1 MDVHTDRLNIN
12 RDWKLP
18 AKIAPS
24 AWAPDH
30 VVVAEGNVL
39 PGKISFTD
47 LAYQKEMIDV
57 CDDRSTQFV
66 TFMCAA
72 QVGKT
77 TIAIC
82 SMIFFIMHKPR
93 SIIVLN
99 ASETETR
106 NFLSG
111 KFDPALRANPA
122 LARCFV
128 SRRSPDG
135 VFNNQFRDFR
145 GGAMMCSW
153 AGSLKTL
160 RQRSASFV
168 VIDESESMPYTSEG
182 FPGDIIAERAS
193 TYGAEKLILEM
204 STPGDKGVSRI
215 DSRFQLGDQRR
226 WFMRCIE
233 CDATQA
239 PDWEDVQWTEDNP
252 VDSAR
257 WVCRSCGKEHLDY
270 ERVEASRR
278 GVWIAQAPFV
288 NHASFHVSG
297 IASPLRRL
305 GDMTSTYQSILD
317 SGKPFVTFTNTVLGL
332 PFSSDA
338 ASAEDLELQSRAE
351 DYPAEVPEG
360 VRGLTCAVD
369 CQADR
374 LEISHYGWGRQ
385 SRSWVIGYS
394 VLYGNPSGGQVWK
407 ELGDLLTKGWSRKDG
422 RKQHILVCGI
432 DARFETMHVENFIA
446 SFRTKASRLGC
457 RLYAIR
463 GTNSI
468 RNPSVLQRSSSRY
481 KVGKLSVGE
490 MVNIN
495 AHASKVHA
503 MKLLN
508 VKDPD
513 APGYCRFPLALDQE
527 FYDSLT
533 AEEMQS
539 TTDRRGYPKIE
550 WTKLRD
556 RNEAWDLFRYNHA
569 MAMLSGVF
577 DPGGD
582 DVLNIAGSAPRRKS
596 RHFW

>member
-1 MDVHTDRLNIN
+1 
-12 RDWKLP
+12 
-18 AKIAPS
+18 
-24 AWAPDH
+24 
-30 VVVAEGNVL
+30 
-39 PGKISFTD
+39 
-47 LAYQKEMIDV
+47 
-57 CDDRSTQFV
+57 
-66 TFMCAA
+66 
-72 QVGKT
+72 
-77 TIAIC
+77 
-82 SMIFFIMHKPR
+82 MHKPR
-93 SIIVLN
+93 SIIVLH

-111 KFDPALRANPA
+111 KLDPLLRANPA

-145 GGAMMCSW
+145 GGHLTTSW

-160 RQRSASFV
+160 RQRSAGFV
-168 VIDESESMPYTSEG
+168 FIDESESMESTSEG
-182 FPGDIIAERAS
+182 APPDIIAERS
-193 TYGAEKLILEM
+193 VTFSDRLVVEC

-215 DSRFQLGDQRR
+215 DSRYQLGDMRR

-233 CDATQA
+233 CKETQA
-239 PDWEDVQWTEDNP
+239 PDWEDVQWQESNP

-257 WVCRSCGKEHLDY
+257 WLCRSCGYLHRDW
-270 ERVEASRR
+270 ERIEASRN
-278 GVWIAQAPFV
+278 GVWIAQLPFV

-297 IASPLRRL
+297 IASPMRKL
-305 GDMTSTYQSILD
+305 GDMTSLYQSILD

-332 PFSSDA
+332 PFASDSH
-338 ASAEDLELQSRAE
+338 SAEDLDLQSRAE
-351 DYPAEVPEG
+351 DYPAEVPDP

-369 CQADR
+369 CQANR
-374 LEISHYGWGRQ
+374 LEAGIYGWDRQ

-422 RKQHILVCGI
+422 TKQHILTCGI
-432 DARFETMHVENFIA
+432 DARYETQQVESFIA

-513 APGYCRFPLALDQE
+513 APGYAHFNLALDSE

-550 WTKLRD
+550 WTKLRE
-556 RNEAWDLFRYNHA
+556 NEAWDIFRYNHA

-582 DVLNIAGSAPRRKS
+582 DVLNTAGSSTKRKS

>member
-1 MDVHTDRLNIN
+1 MDVHTDRLKIN
-12 RDWKLP
+12 GDWKLP
-18 AKIAPS
+18 EKILPS
-24 AWAPDH
+24 DWS
-30 VVVAEGNVL
+30 VKNVMIAEGNAQ
-39 PGKISFTD
+39 PGRISYTD
-47 LAYQKEMIDV
+47 LAYQKQMIDSAE
-57 CDDRSTQFV
+57 DRACNYL
-66 TFMCAA
+66 TFMCSA
-72 QVGKT
+72 QCGKT
-77 TIAIC
+77 Q
-82 SMIFFIMHKPR
+82 SGLNLMMFFVKHKPR
-93 SIIVLN
+93 SIIVLH
-99 ASETETR
+99 ASETESR

-111 KFDPALRANPA
+111 KLDPLLRANPA

-145 GGAMMCSW
+145 GGALQCSW

-160 RQRSASFV
+160 RQRSAQFV
-168 VIDESESMPYTSEG
+168 FIDESESMEYTSEG
-182 FPGDIIAERAS
+182 HPADIIAERAS
-193 TYGAEKLILEM
+193 TYRESRLILEC

-215 DSRFQLGDQRR
+215 DSRYQLGDMRR

-233 CDATQA
+233 CLETQA

-252 VDSAR
+252 VESAR
-257 WVCRSCGKEHLDY
+257 WVCRSCGYLHRDW
-270 ERVEASRR
+270 ERIEASRN
-278 GVWIAQAPFV
+278 GIWIPQSPFV
-288 NHASFHVSG
+288 NHHSFHLSG

-305 GDMTSTYQSILD
+305 GDMTSTYQNILD
-317 SGKPFVTFTNTVLGL
+317 SGKPFVTFTNTILGL
-332 PFSSDA
+332 PFASDS
-338 ASAEDLELQSRAE
+338 ASAEDLDLQSRAE
-351 DYPAEVPEG
+351 DYDAPVPEAI
-360 VRGLTCAVD
+360 RGLTMAVD
-369 CQADR
+369 CQNDR
-374 LEISHYGWGRQ
+374 LEAAIYGWDRQ

-407 ELGDLLTKGWSRKDG
+407 ELGDIIVKGWERKDG
-422 RKQHILVCGI
+422 TKQHVLVCGI
-432 DARFETMHVENFIA
+432 DARFETMQVENFIA
-446 SFRTKASRLGC
+446 NFRTKASRAGT

-490 MVNIN
+490 MVSVN
-495 AHASKVHA
+495 AHASKIHA
-503 MKLLN
+503 MRLLN
-508 VKDPD
+508 VKDAD
-513 APGYCRFPLALDQE
+513 APGFCRFPISLDQE

-569 MAMLSGVF
+569 MAMLAGVF

-582 DVLNIAGSAPRRKS
+582 DVLNIGGSSQKRKS

>member
-18 AKIAPS
+18 DKIAPS
-24 AWAPDH
+24 DWSAKNVMIAQ
-30 VVVAEGNVL
+30 GNAQ
-39 PGKISFTD
+39 PGRISYTD
-47 LAYQKEMIDV
+47 LAYQPEIIDSAE
-57 CDDRSTQFV
+57 DRAV
-66 TFMCAA
+66 TWLSIMSAA

-77 TIAIC
+77 QIGI
-82 SMIFFIMHKPR
+82 SLILFFVKHSPR
-93 SIIVLN
+93 SIIVLH
-99 ASETETR
+99 ASETESR

-111 KFDPALRANPA
+111 KLDPALRANPA

-145 GGAMMCSW
+145 GGALMCSW
-153 AGSLKTL
+153 GGSLKTL
-160 RQRSASFV
+160 RQRSAAFCF
-168 VIDESESMPYTSEG
+168 IDESEQMEYTSEG
-182 FPGDIIAERAS
+182 HVSDIIAERSS
-193 TYGAEKLILEM
+193 TFPNRLVMEC

-215 DSRFQLGDQRR
+215 DSRYQLGDMRR
-226 WFMRCIE
+226 WFMRCVACKE
-233 CDATQA
+233 TQA
-239 PDWEDVQWTEDNP
+239 PDWEDVQWEESNP

-257 WVCRSCGKEHLDY
+257 WLCRSCGYLHIDW
-270 ERVEASRR
+270 ERIEASRT
-278 GVWIAQAPFV
+278 GIWIAQAPFV

-317 SGKPFVTFTNTVLGL
+317 SGKPFVTFQNTVLGL
-332 PFSSDA
+332 PFASDA
-338 ASAEDLELQSRAE
+338 ASAEDLDLESRAE

-369 CQADR
+369 VQAQH
-374 LEISHYGWGRQ
+374 LEVGIYGWDRQ

-407 ELGDLLTKGWSRKDG
+407 ELEGLLTKGWSRKDG
-422 RKQHILVCGI
+422 TKQHILTCGI
-432 DARFETMHVENFIA
+432 DARYETQQVESFIA

-508 VKDPD
+508 VKDGD
-513 APGYCRFPLALDQE
+513 APGFCRFNISLDQE

-533 AEEMQS
+533 AESMQS

-577 DPGGD
+577 DSEGD
-582 DVLNIAGSAPRRKS
+582 DVLNVAGSAQKRKS